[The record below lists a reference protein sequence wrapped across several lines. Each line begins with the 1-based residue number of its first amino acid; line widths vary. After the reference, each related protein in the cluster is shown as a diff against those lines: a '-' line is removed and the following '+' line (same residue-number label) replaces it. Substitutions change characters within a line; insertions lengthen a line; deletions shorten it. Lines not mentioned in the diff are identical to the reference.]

1 MQPMT
6 SWKENDYVEKLIE
19 LLAMSYGIDALLAD
33 NDINPELVVEWL
45 IEEGHLDLSDYEED
59 TDEQ

>member
-6 SWKENDYVEKLIE
+6 LWKGSGYVEKLIE

-33 NDINPELVVEWL
+33 NDINPEIVVEWL
-45 IEEGHLDLSDYEED
+45 VEEGHLDLSDYEEK
-59 TDEQ
+59 T